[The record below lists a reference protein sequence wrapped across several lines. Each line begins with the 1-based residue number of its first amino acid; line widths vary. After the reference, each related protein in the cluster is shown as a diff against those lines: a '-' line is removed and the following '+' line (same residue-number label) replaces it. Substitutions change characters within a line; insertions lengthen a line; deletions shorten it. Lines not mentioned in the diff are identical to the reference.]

1 MSTAALRHFLP
12 VLRKLE
18 GELAVPI
25 PERVRILRELE
36 YDLEELRDRFAADGL
51 TLEEAEARAL
61 EALVPDPFAIREL
74 GRLHTPLYGRLTR
87 GVADHRLRLV
97 ERSAL
102 AATAAFVLLVATL
115 ALLRADLL
123 TDPSPFLWP
132 VLGLGALL
140 AATIVW
146 TGFELW
152 VKGNHR
158 VPERHLD
165 AVVTLSLVLPVVAV
179 GGAFI
184 DFCRLAAAL
193 EVTPDRALVLLP
205 EWLVR
210 DGALLAV
217 ALLFATAGAWT
228 WFVLTR
234 WLATVREAHREAL
247 GFDDR
252 FPETRRA
259 RHG

>member
-1 MSTAALRHFLP
+1 MSTAALRRFLP
-12 VLRKLE
+12 ALRKVE
-18 GELAVPI
+18 GELRVPL
-25 PERVRILRELE
+25 PARVRILHELE
-36 YDLEELRDRFAADGL
+36 YDLEELRDRLAAEGL
-51 TLEEAEARAL
+51 TPEEAEARAL
-61 EALVPDPFAIREL
+61 EALVPDPIALREL

-87 GVADHRLRLV
+87 GMADHRLRLA

-102 AATAAFVLLVATL
+102 ALTAAFVLLVETF
-115 ALLRADLL
+115 ALMRADLL
-123 TDPSPFLWP
+123 ADPSPFLWP

-140 AATIVW
+140 AAAIVW

-152 VKGNHR
+152 VKGDHR
-158 VPERHLD
+158 VPDRRLD

-184 DFCRLAAAL
+184 DFCSLAATL
-193 EVTPDRALVLLP
+193 EVTPERALLLVP
-205 EWLVR
+205 AWLVR

-217 ALLFATAGAWT
+217 AVLFGTAGAWT

-247 GFDDR
+247 GLDDR
-252 FPETRRA
+252 FPETRRVG
-259 RHG
+259 HG

>member
-51 TLEEAEARAL
+51 TPEEAEARAL

-252 FPETRRA
+252 FPETRRV